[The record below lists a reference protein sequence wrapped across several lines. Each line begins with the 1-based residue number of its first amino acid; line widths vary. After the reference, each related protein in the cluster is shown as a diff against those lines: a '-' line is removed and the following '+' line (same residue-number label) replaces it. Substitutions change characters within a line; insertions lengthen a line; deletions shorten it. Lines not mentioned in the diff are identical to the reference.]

1 MKIKKNGK
9 IVEHFASYTDP
20 ENIIYTPYEASKIL
34 KCEESTV
41 YGLMNQHK
49 IAYIKIGKHRR
60 IKQEDLNK
68 FINELAKKEAINAK

>member
-1 MKIKKNGK
+1 MSKKK
-9 IVEHFASYTDP
+9 TFPHFAAYQEP
-20 ENIIYTPYEASKIL
+20 GNIIYTPYEASKIL

-68 FINELAKKEAINAK
+68 FINELAKREAINAK